1 MLHPWSAQGLNIW
14 CLHVGVHLVP
24 LPLFND
30 IWRCSLKLKYCKDYV
45 QKRTCRMAVPLHWN
59 KLHIDLNKKV
69 STIIYLYI
77 KLQVH
82 KEIWVL
88 TPTPSS
94 GWISTILSG
103 ANWSLPSPTTLRM
116 PRVAERSFLVS
127 VCRECLYHICSYS
140 KVRLQCGWAS
150 SHLQLP

>member
-1 MLHPWSAQGLNIW
+1 
-14 CLHVGVHLVP
+14 
-24 LPLFND
+24 
-30 IWRCSLKLKYCKDYV
+30 
-45 QKRTCRMAVPLHWN
+45 MAVPLHWN

-94 GWISTILSG
+94 G
-103 ANWSLPSPTTLRM
+103 
-116 PRVAERSFLVS
+116 
-127 VCRECLYHICSYS
+127 
-140 KVRLQCGWAS
+140 
-150 SHLQLP
+150 

>member
-82 KEIWVL
+82 REIWVL

-116 PRVAERSFLVS
+116 PRVAERSFLAS

-140 KVRLQCGWAS
+140 KVRLQCCWAS